1 VAGECPPG
9 IQDDLLTPR
18 ELRAR
23 RRRTDRLV
31 TDGGLALRLPARIDF
46 DAWLR
51 RRAATAIPGVE
62 HVTEDCYR
70 RTILVDG
77 DPGVIEIRPGSSEHL
92 TLIAHLPRLEGLI
105 HLVERA
111 RRFVTD
117 AASWST
123 HEEALRQHAL
133 PIPGLS
139 AIRLTHVLPEQ
150 GT

>member
-1 VAGECPPG
+1 VITA
-9 IQDDLLTPR
+9 TFRASPR

-31 TDGGLALRLPARIDF
+31 ADGGLALRLPARIDF

-51 RRAATAIPGVE
+51 RHAATAIPGVE
-62 HVTEDCYR
+62 HVTGDGYR
-70 RTILVDG
+70 RTVLVDG
-77 DPGVIEIRPGSSEHL
+77 SPGVIEIWPGSSEHL
-92 TLIAHLPRLEGLI
+92 TLIAHIPRLEGLI

-117 AASWST
+117 AAPWSE

-133 PIPGLS
+133 PVPGLR
-139 AIRLTHVLPEQ
+139 ALGLTHVLPEQ
-150 GT
+150 TT